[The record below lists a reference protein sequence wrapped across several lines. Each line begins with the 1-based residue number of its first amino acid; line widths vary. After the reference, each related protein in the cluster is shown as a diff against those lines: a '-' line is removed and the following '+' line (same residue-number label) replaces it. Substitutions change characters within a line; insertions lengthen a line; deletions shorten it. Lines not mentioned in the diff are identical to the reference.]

1 MAKLADVEV
10 GAPAPEF
17 EAVDETGK
25 VHRLSDYRGRVL
37 VLYFYPKDNTPG
49 CTTEACDFRDSHS
62 LFLKKKA
69 AVLGVSPDPAAAH
82 QRFKAKHGLPFPLLV
97 DEDKALCKSYGV
109 WQQKTL
115 YGRKFMG
122 VVRSTFVIGPDGRV
136 KSAVRGV
143 KVAGHAQAVLEG
155 I

>member
-1 MAKLADVEV
+1 MAKLADAEV

-37 VLYFYPKDNTPG
+37 VLYFYPKDSTPG
-49 CTTEACDFRDSHS
+49 CTTEACDFRDNHAA
-62 LFLKKKA
+62 FLKKKA
-69 AVLGVSPDPAAAH
+69 AVLGVSPDSAASH
-82 QRFKAKHGLPFPLLV
+82 QRFKAKQALPFPLLV
-97 DEDKALCKSYGV
+97 DEDRALAKAFGV

-122 VVRSTFVIGPDGRV
+122 VVRSTFVIGPDGKIRD
-136 KSAVRGV
+136 AVRGV